1 MSRKDIIII
10 SVIVNAG
17 LLVILL
23 ISALTTKESYL
34 VSSSAQVANTIL
46 ESDTNG
52 MVPSKTEVAVA
63 DLKTEEVKK
72 DEPLKVEGGETALK
86 LDAAIKEDPIVH
98 QLPSTDAIVAEAS
111 KPEFLEVVVKKGD
124 TIDKIAKANHSS
136 INQIIKTNELS
147 NTFLRVGQ
155 KLRIPKGKTEKT
167 ETLTSLEEKKV
178 DYYTVKVGDNPWT
191 IAMKHHL
198 KVDELLKMNKLNSK
212 TAKKLRP
219 GDKLRIR

>member
-34 VSSSAQVANTIL
+34 VSSSAQVASTIL
-46 ESDTNG
+46 ENDTNG
-52 MVPSKTEVAVA
+52 MVPAKTDLAANLEVKKE
-63 DLKTEEVKK
+63 DSLKK
-72 DEPLKVEGGETALK
+72 DEPIKIEAPETA
-86 LDAAIKEDPIVH
+86 IKTEAPKEEPIVH
-98 QLPSTDAIVAEAS
+98 QLPATSDLTETP
-111 KPEFLEVVVKKGD
+111 KPEFVEVVVKKGD
-124 TIDKIAKANHSS
+124 TVEKIAKVNHTS
-136 INQIIKTNELS
+136 INQIVKTNELS

-155 KLRIPKGKTEKT
+155 TLRIPVEQKSDNGAQEVA
-167 ETLTSLEEKKV
+167 KV

-198 KVDELLKMNKLNSK
+198 KVDELLKMNKLNNK

>member
-1 MSRKDIIII
+1 MNRKDIIII

-52 MVPSKTEVAVA
+52 MVPKTESAA
-63 DLKTEEVKK
+63 EVKLDDIAKK
-72 DEPLKVEGGETALK
+72 DEVLKVDGKESPLKLETAM
-86 LDAAIKEDPIVH
+86 KEEPIVH
-98 QLPSTDAIVAEAS
+98 QLPATETVPLEQP
-111 KPEFLEVVVKKGD
+111 KPEFTEVIVKKGD
-124 TIDKIAKANHSS
+124 TIEKIAKTNHSTVS
-136 INQIIKTNELS
+136 QIVKANDLS

-155 KLRIPKGKTEKT
+155 TLKIPKVNSAN
-167 ETLTSLEEKKV
+167 TLQDEKKA

-198 KVDELLKMNKLNSK
+198 KVDELLKLNKLNSK
-212 TAKKLRP
+212 TAKKLRA

>member
-34 VSSSAQVANTIL
+34 VSSSAQVASTIL
-46 ESDTNG
+46 ENDTNG
-52 MVPSKTEVAVA
+52 MVPAKT
-63 DLKTEEVKK
+63 DLATSLDVKK
-72 DEPLKVEGGETALK
+72 EEPIKVEAQETA
-86 LDAAIKEDPIVH
+86 IKMETPKEEPIVH
-98 QLPSTDAIVAEAS
+98 QLPATSEMTETP
-111 KPEFLEVVVKKGD
+111 KPEFIEVVVKKGD
-124 TIDKIAKANHSS
+124 TVEKIAKVNHTS
-136 INQIIKTNELS
+136 INQIVKTNELS

-155 KLRIPKGKTEKT
+155 TLRIPVELKSDNSSQEVA
-167 ETLTSLEEKKV
+167 KV

-198 KVDELLKMNKLNSK
+198 KVDELLKMNKLNNK